1 MDLTLKNKE
10 LNTLYRVLDKI
21 KITNMRANRGR
32 AKLLAKVVD
41 KINEYAKDETDLI
54 DMYAKDETDLID
66 MYAAK
71 DKDDKFVIDEHKNI
85 KLADPAKLDEL
96 NDLLNELADEE
107 IVIKGGEYS
116 KRFIDFLNFLEECE
130 DEFTS
135 SEIILIDNIL
145 EQFEESKKGE

>member
-1 MDLTLKNKE
+1 D
-10 LNTLYRVLDKI
+10 LNTLYSVLDKI
-21 KITNMRANRGR
+21 KVTNMRANRGR

-41 KINEYAKDETDLI
+41 KINE
-54 DMYAKDETDLID
+54 YAKDETDLID

-116 KRFIDFLNFLEECE
+116 KRFIDFLEYLAESE
-130 DEFTS
+130 DEFTAQ
-135 SEIILIDNIL
+135 EIIIVDSIL
-145 EQFEESKKGE
+145 EQYEGSKGE

>member
-41 KINEYAKDETDLI
+41 KINE
-54 DMYAKDETDLID
+54 YAKDETDLID

-130 DEFTS
+130 DE
-135 SEIILIDNIL
+135 
-145 EQFEESKKGE
+145 

>member
-1 MDLTLKNKE
+1 MDLTLKNKD
-10 LNTLYRVLDKI
+10 LNTLYSVLDKI

-41 KINEYAKDETDLI
+41 KINEYAKDEADIIDL
-54 DMYAKDETDLID
+54 YALKNKDG
-66 MYAAK
+66 
-71 DKDDKFVIDEHKNI
+71 KFVIDEHKNI
-85 KLADPAKLDEL
+85 KIEDPTKIDEL

-107 IVIKGGEYS
+107 IVIKGHEYS

-135 SEIILIDNIL
+135 AEILVIDTIL
-145 EQFEESKKGE
+145 EQFEESKGE

>member
-1 MDLTLKNKE
+1 MDLTLKNKD
-10 LNTLYRVLDKI
+10 LNTLYSVLDKI
-21 KITNMRANRGR
+21 KVTNMRANRGR

-41 KINEYAKDETDLI
+41 KINE
-54 DMYAKDETDLID
+54 YAKDETDLID

-116 KRFIDFLNFLEECE
+116 KRFIDFLEYLAE
-130 DEFTS
+130 
-135 SEIILIDNIL
+135 
-145 EQFEESKKGE
+145 

>member
-54 DMYAKDETDLID
+54 DMYA
-66 MYAAK
+66 AK

-96 NDLLNELADEE
+96 NGLLNELADEE

-116 KRFIDFLNFLEECE
+116 KRFIDFLEYLAESE
-130 DEFTS
+130 DEFTAQ
-135 SEIILIDNIL
+135 EIIIVDSIL
-145 EQFEESKKGE
+145 EQYEGSKGE

>member
-1 MDLTLKNKE
+1 MDLTLKNKD
-10 LNTLYRVLDKI
+10 LNTLYSVLDKI
-21 KITNMRANRGR
+21 KVTNMRANRGR

-41 KINEYAKDETDLI
+41 KINE
-54 DMYAKDETDLID
+54 YAKDETDLID

-96 NDLLNELADEE
+96 NDLLTELCNED
-107 IVIKGGEYS
+107 ITIKSHEYS
-116 KRFIDFLNFLEECE
+116 KRFIDFLEYLAESE

-135 SEIILIDNIL
+135 EEIVLIDNIL
-145 EQFEESKKGE
+145 EQFEESKGE

>member
-1 MDLTLKNKE
+1 MDLTLKNKD
-10 LNTLYRVLDKI
+10 LNTFYSVLDKI

-41 KINEYAKDETDLI
+41 KINEYAKDEGDLI
-54 DMYAKDETDLID
+54 DLYAQ
-66 MYAAK
+66 K
-71 DKDDKFVIDEHKNI
+71 DKDGKFVIDERKNI
-85 KLADPAKLDEL
+85 KLADPTKIDEL
-96 NDLLNELADEE
+96 NDLLSELGNED
-107 IVIKGGEYS
+107 ITIKGHEYS
-116 KRFIDFLNFLEECE
+116 KRFIDFLEYLAESE

>member
-41 KINEYAKDETDLI
+41 KINE
-54 DMYAKDETDLID
+54 YAKDETDLID

-116 KRFIDFLNFLEECE
+116 KRFIDFLNFLEE
-130 DEFTS
+130 
-135 SEIILIDNIL
+135 
-145 EQFEESKKGE
+145 